1 MKYQTSQQGFT
12 LIELMIVVAIIG
24 ILSSIAIPSYLNYI
38 TKSQWTVGFTEISN
52 GKVNASIGMNEDP
65 TFDPSIVTNIGLIA
79 NTDNCDIT
87 ASNVAGIVKI
97 ICTHKGGSRINGNVT
112 TLLRD
117 ITAVWSCSSTI
128 DQLIIGGAEKCTGS

>member
-24 ILSSIAIPSYLNYI
+24 ILASIATPAYLNYA
-38 TKSQWTVGFTEISN
+38 TKSQWASSYTEISN
-52 GKVNASIGMNEDP
+52 GKVNVAVGMNEDP

-79 NTDNCDIT
+79 NTANCDIT
-87 ASNVAGIVKI
+87 ANNVAGVVKI
-97 ICTHKGGSRINGNVT
+97 ICTHKGNSPINGKVT

-117 ITAVWSCSSTI
+117 INSIWSCSSTA
-128 DQLIIGGAEKCTGS
+128 DQWIIGHAKKCTSV